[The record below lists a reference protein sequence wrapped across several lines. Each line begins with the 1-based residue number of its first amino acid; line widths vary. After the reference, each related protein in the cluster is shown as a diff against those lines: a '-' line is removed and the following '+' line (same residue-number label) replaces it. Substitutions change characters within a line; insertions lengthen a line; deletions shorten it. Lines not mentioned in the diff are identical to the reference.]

1 MISKSNYYTLFVLIM
16 NNRSARKFFKI
27 NNKG

>member
-1 MISKSNYYTLFVLIM
+1 MISKSYYYTLFVLIM
-16 NNRSARKFFKI
+16 NNRSARKFVKI